1 MAQLSLTPI
10 GHSNPIAAGMRIYLP
25 LADNSGPATDAIDP
39 AAVVASLVN
48 ATTAKVDESTYNVDW
63 MCGGKVWVV
72 GKGLYQVGVA
82 TDAAIETRRAQIRAV
97 LKARPDN
104 GVTFTVGGQTL
115 TLPASQGFQDRLT
128 RLLAAYREAGAA
140 GSTSVTI
147 ATRNG
152 SRTMTLTQLRAVYKA
167 YMDAVAAINAPLNQV
182 DAAATMADLDAIT
195 LQ

>member
-1 MAQLSLTPI
+1 MRVVSPWTTIPPEGAKIPSVALLVASCVQVGQT
-10 GHSNPIAAGMRIYLP
+10 AA
-25 LADNSGPATDAIDP
+25 N
-39 AAVVASLVN
+39 AVVEIPDEFSDYRFPQVLSANPTLAEYRKALQNSL
-48 ATTAKVDESTYNVDW
+48 
-63 MCGGKVWVV
+63 G
-72 GKGLYQVGVA
+72 
-82 TDAAIETRRAQIRAV
+82 
-97 LKARPDN
+97 ARPDN

-140 GSTSVTI
+140 GSTNVTI

-152 SRTMTLTQLRAVYKA
+152 SRTMTLTQLRAAYKA
-167 YMDAVAAINAPLNQV
+167 YMDAAATLNAPLDQV

>member
-1 MAQLSLTPI
+1 MIYVYSKWTTTV
-10 GHSNPIAAGMRIYLP
+10 IAGKTVNLP
-25 LADNSGPATDAIDP
+25 E
-39 AAVVASLVN
+39 VVAEYGNGSVLDGDATPGTSRVLV
-48 ATTAKVDESTYNVDW
+48 AVEGDVDEYRFPRLQE
-63 MCGGKVWVV
+63 GKQHNFANYKGAMQEAF
-72 GKGLYQVGVA
+72 GK
-82 TDAAIETRRAQIRAV
+82 
-97 LKARPDN
+97 RPDN
-104 GVTFTVGGQTL
+104 GVTFTAGGQTL

-152 SRTMTLTQLRAVYKA
+152 SRTMTLTQLRAAYKA
-167 YMDAVAAINAPLNQV
+167 YMDAAATLNAPLDQV

>member
-1 MAQLSLTPI
+1 VVQVPDTFSDWRYPQVPSATPTF
-10 GHSNPIAAGMRIYLP
+10 AEVR
-25 LADNSGPATDAIDP
+25 DAIRS
-39 AAVVASLVN
+39 AL
-48 ATTAKVDESTYNVDW
+48 
-63 MCGGKVWVV
+63 G
-72 GKGLYQVGVA
+72 
-82 TDAAIETRRAQIRAV
+82 R
-97 LKARPDN
+97 RPDN

-167 YMDAVAAINAPLNQV
+167 YMDAVAAVNAPLDQV
-182 DAAATMADLDAIT
+182 DAATTMENLDAIT

>member
-1 MAQLSLTPI
+1 MGVDPPPDAL
-10 GHSNPIAAGMRIYLP
+10 
-25 LADNSGPATDAIDP
+25 LADPRFPQVPSATPTFAECRKAIK
-39 AAVVASLVN
+39 AALD
-48 ATTAKVDESTYNVDW
+48 K
-63 MCGGKVWVV
+63 
-72 GKGLYQVGVA
+72 
-82 TDAAIETRRAQIRAV
+82 
-97 LKARPDN
+97 RPDN

-115 TLPASQGFQDRLT
+115 TLPASQDFQDRLT

-167 YMDAVAAINAPLNQV
+167 YMDAAAALNAPLDQV

-195 LQ
+195 L